1 MLTIVSQHEIFQATA
16 SHFAW
21 ISYALAYGCHRCHH
35 IRVSMQANNT
45 FLKAFKYK
53 AWANAELLSCGE
65 QQLHLLS
72 DDDSIFF
79 ARILNHTTVVDS
91 LFISRISGSPE
102 LYTNNNTP
110 ETPSLS
116 ELKERMQQ
124 NDAWLVGFTEAVSQN
139 ELGRQICF
147 QFTDGDQGQL
157 SVEEILLH
165 LLTHGSNHRG
175 MAARVLASNG
185 LERPKDTF
193 TRYLHQVEPWRRDR
207 LENL

>member
-1 MLTIVSQHEIFQATA
+1 
-16 SHFAW
+16 
-21 ISYALAYGCHRCHH
+21 
-35 IRVSMQANNT
+35 MQANNVY
-45 FLKAFKYK
+45 LKAFKYK
-53 AWANAELLSCGE
+53 AWANAELLSYGE
-65 QQLHLLS
+65 RQFHLLS

-91 LFISRISGSPE
+91 LFISRISGRPE
-102 LYTNNNTP
+102 LYTADNTP

-116 ELKERMQQ
+116 ELKDRMDK
-124 NDAWLVGFTEAVSQN
+124 NDAWLVGFTEAVSQI
-139 ELGRQICF
+139 ELSRQVYF
-147 QFTDGDQGQL
+147 QFTDGEQGQL

-193 TRYLHQVEPWRRDR
+193 TRYLHQFEPCRREL
-207 LENL
+207 LERP